1 MEKYQQKIDQI
12 DCQMQNVKSPSFQN
26 IYLPRGD
33 SKTPKPVICNVSHL
47 AELITR
53 KDEVLKDMGV
63 FNLRVDRVN
72 KKLER
77 LTPRESDI
85 LIKVYVEKI
94 SLEEVINGIYG
105 DKDKPTI
112 NAFRLRLD
120 HLIWKC
126 VK

>member
-1 MEKYQQKIDQI
+1 ME
-12 DCQMQNVKSPSFQN
+12 NVKSPSFQN

-33 SKTPKPVICNVSHL
+33 TKSPKPVICNVSRL

-53 KDEVLKDMGV
+53 KDDVLKDMGV

-72 KKLER
+72 KKLKR
-77 LTPRESDI
+77 LTPKESDI

-94 SLEEVINGIYG
+94 SLEEVINGLEE
-105 DKDKPTI
+105 KPTVR
-112 NAFRLRLD
+112 NFRRYLD
-120 HLIWKC
+120 QLIWKC

>member
-1 MEKYQQKIDQI
+1 MEKYQRRIDEI

-33 SKTPKPVICNVSHL
+33 SKTPKPVICNVSKL

-53 KDEVLKDMGV
+53 KDDVLKEMGI
-63 FNLRVDRVN
+63 FNLRVERVN

-77 LTPRESDI
+77 LTPKESDI

-105 DKDKPTI
+105 DKDRPTI

>member
-1 MEKYQQKIDQI
+1 MEKYQRKIDQI
-12 DCQMQNVKSPSFQN
+12 NCQMQNVKSPSFQN

-53 KDEVLKDMGV
+53 KDELTAEVDEFRTTVK
-63 FNLRVDRVN
+63 RVD
-72 KKLER
+72 KKLQR
-77 LTPRESDI
+77 LTSKESDI

-94 SLEEVINGIYG
+94 SLKEVINGLEE
-105 DKDKPTI
+105 KPTVR
-112 NAFRLRLD
+112 NFRNYLD
-120 HLIWKC
+120 QLIWKC

>member
-1 MEKYQQKIDQI
+1 MEKYQRKIDQI
-12 DCQMQNVKSPSFQN
+12 ECRMQNVKSPSFSN

-47 AELITR
+47 AELITQ
-53 KDEVLKDMGV
+53 KDEVLKNMGV
-63 FNLRVDRVN
+63 FTLRVDRVN

-77 LTPRESDI
+77 LTPKESDI

-94 SLEEVINGIYG
+94 SLEEVINGLEE
-105 DKDKPTI
+105 KPTVR
-112 NAFRLRLD
+112 NFRNYLD
-120 HLIWKC
+120 QLIWKC

>member
-1 MEKYQQKIDQI
+1 
-12 DCQMQNVKSPSFQN
+12 MQNVKSPSFSN

-47 AELITR
+47 AELITQ
-53 KDEVLKDMGV
+53 KDEVLKNMGV
-63 FNLRVDRVN
+63 FTLRVDRVN

-77 LTPRESDI
+77 LTPKQSDI

>member
-1 MEKYQQKIDQI
+1 MEKYQRKIDQI
-12 DCQMQNVKSPSFQN
+12 ECRMQNVKSPSFSN

-53 KDEVLKDMGV
+53 KDELTAEVDE
-63 FNLRVDRVN
+63 FRTTVDRVN
-72 KKLER
+72 KKLKR
-77 LTPRESDI
+77 LTPKESNV

-94 SLEEVINGIYG
+94 SLEEAINGLEE
-105 DKDKPTI
+105 KPTVR
-112 NAFRLRLD
+112 NFRRYLD
-120 HLIWKC
+120 QLIWKC